1 MNTLFNLTYPL
12 FVPSQTLRS
21 SDLNNLRFYLEEQDR
36 ATRAALIGAGIV
48 CGLKPYCKTEGDA
61 SVLCITP
68 GAGASSAGYLFM
80 YAAEGAEALD
90 SYKKVTVNRG
100 IFTADPTDLTP
111 IEVCEYFKKDTN
123 AGAGADVLP
132 VDAELKSKVILLHCT
147 LVEIPNKSCLGK
159 LDPGGDSAGAVIKVY
174 GIDRAVLEANGL
186 WLPGQNNDPGKYTD
200 FPCIGRVPH
209 KPLIKHELHKYEW
222 LMGQW
227 ADSVDAAID
236 EVAAALEKVLGATA
250 ANQWKNKVKAAKSPW
265 FPVPVTDKI
274 LSANLQYLYDHIR
287 DVICAYNEMAEVQ
300 VTSGYYACCGDLHFP
315 KYITLGIPVTDLAAE
330 PDDRM
335 PFYKAGESGEN
346 ASAERFK
353 ALKERLLAIME
364 NCAITPLLPKKN
376 KAELDVRISG
386 SGAKSR
392 PLGDQAIPF
401 YYPDALR
408 EKWNPELFVAGR
420 SAVIQHY
427 EQFPSQTGGI
437 SIKYPRQA
445 LLKEVGKY
453 DFFRIEGH
461 LGALLKDGFLAVQEL
476 RDNLNLPFDITCVR
490 LGDLILPT
498 DTDEELECVLNQLSF
513 DTFCA
518 DHPGLEHF
526 GGVPKGGTFVLVYS
540 DMIDT
545 NVGNDFIFDP
555 NNSNNILISV
565 DKAAK
570 RCIVADFCLP
580 YSCFKAPQVQYNF
593 LEICAPVA
601 DFECFDIDYF
611 EAGVLQ
617 EALKDNEDLLEKI
630 IELESP
636 VARLQ
641 IENRSGAAVTTE
653 WFINGTKI
661 VTGIELGNDAGIV
674 DFGANAAGG
683 WTGYF
688 SLKEL
693 HELRIKLRLESQ
705 PFDESI
711 AEKVIDLCPKEMYLS
726 IWRDVQLGG
735 EMEIG
740 GELELVSGAVNPLQL
755 RYAPPG
761 GSFTVEKALEDF
773 LTPDLSAAITDG
785 DPINVTFTDPNL
797 QVPPGIYSIWYNY
810 PSLCKLQREVRLM
823 VSPSP
828 GARPAEPVDP
838 GDEEGIIK
846 EAREP
851 SSVPVALLNKR
862 RNAYWQNCEAVA
874 DNKLGPTVAYR
885 RAMSSLMSPFDAAQ
899 LSGDVENWESL
910 VKSLLGNMG
919 KSGGASDAQY
929 ETLILNTGW
938 NLLDKLVN
946 GDPGAVP
953 AYARTAFDAAI
964 PAMKKAGIKMKAFRD
979 GWNAD
984 ELNASVTE
992 AYLKLMK

>member
-36 ATRAALIGAGIV
+36 ATRAALIGAGVI
-48 CGLKPYCKTEGDA
+48 CGLKPYCKTEGDQT
-61 SVLCITP
+61 VLCITP
-68 GAGASSAGYLFM
+68 GAGASSSGYLFM
-80 YAAEGAEALD
+80 YEAEGTDALD
-90 SYKKVTVNRG
+90 SYKKTSVNRG
-100 IFTADPTDLTP
+100 IFTGDPNDLTP

-123 AGAGADVLP
+123 AGADVLP
-132 VDAELKSKVILLHCT
+132 VVAELKTKVILLHCT

-174 GIDRAVLEANGL
+174 GIDKAALAPNGL
-186 WLPGQNNDPGKYTD
+186 WVPGQNTDPAKYTD
-200 FPCIGRVPH
+200 FPCIRRVPH

-227 ADSVDAAID
+227 ADSIDAAID

-250 ANQWKNKVKAAKSPW
+250 ASQWKNKVNAAKLPW

-287 DVICAYNEMAEVQ
+287 DVICAYNEMAEVR
-300 VTSGYYACCGDLHFP
+300 VTSGYYACCGDLNFP

-330 PDDRM
+330 PDVRM
-335 PFYKAGESGEN
+335 PFYKAGKSGEN
-346 ASAERFK
+346 TSVERFK

-392 PLGDQAIPF
+392 PLGEQAIPF

-420 SAVIQHY
+420 SDVIQHY
-427 EQFPSQTGGI
+427 EQFPSLTGGI

-476 RDNLNLPFDITCVR
+476 RDKLNLPFDITCVR

-498 DTDEELECVLNQLSF
+498 DADEELECVLNQLSF

-545 NVGNDFIFDP
+545 NIGNDFIFDP

-601 DFECFDIDYF
+601 DFECVDIDYF
-611 EAGVLQ
+611 EKSKLQ
-617 EALKDNEDLLEKI
+617 ERLTDNEDLLKKI

-636 VARLQ
+636 VVRLQ

-653 WFINGTKI
+653 WFINDTKI
-661 VTGIELGNDAGIV
+661 VTGLELGSDTGIV
-674 DFGANAAGG
+674 VFDGNAAGG

-688 SLKEL
+688 SLQKIQEL
-693 HELRIKLRLESQ
+693 TIRLRLESQ

-740 GELELVSGAVNPLQL
+740 GELELDLGKVNPLQL

-761 GSFTVEKALEDF
+761 GSFRVEDTLKAF
-773 LTPDLSAAITDG
+773 LSKDLSAEISNDQ
-785 DPINVTFTDPNL
+785 PINVVFADPNF

-810 PSLCKLQREVRLM
+810 PDPCKLQREVRLI

-828 GARPAEPVDP
+828 GARPADPDVP
-838 GDEEGIIK
+838 GDEEGILK
-846 EAREP
+846 EAEVP
-851 SSVPVALLNKR
+851 VSVPVALLNKR
-862 RNAYWQNCEAVA
+862 RNTYWQNCEAVA
-874 DNKLGPTVAYR
+874 DNKLGPTTAYR
-885 RAMSSLMSPFDAAQ
+885 RTMSALMSPFDAAQ

-929 ETLILNTGW
+929 ATLLMNTTW
-938 NLLDKLVN
+938 HLLDKLVN
-946 GDPGAVP
+946 AGAGTIP
-953 AYARTAFDAAI
+953 AYARSAFDAAV
-964 PAMKKAGIKMKAFRD
+964 PAMKKAGIKMKALRD

-984 ELNASVTE
+984 ELNAPVTE